1 MKISELRALI
11 DDTSPDDLKQII
23 VEIYRALPKKTRE
36 NLAIDQ
42 LVKNPTA
49 VRATAKAKAAA
60 QSVDIDALEWELEEF
75 LSDAYAQNYFSP
87 NRFVPKSQR
96 PKWRFKVKQAARQPD
111 RRIRPTEDTR

>member
-23 VEIYRALPKKTRE
+23 LEIYRALPKKTRE

-49 VRATAKAKAAA
+49 AHATAKAKAGAH
-60 QSVDIDALEWELEEF
+60 SVDIDALEWERAVQAGIKPRDSLAG
-75 LSDAYAQNYFSP
+75 AYNYLKIHGELHS
-87 NRFVPKSQR
+87 KL
-96 PKWRFKVKQAARQPD
+96 
-111 RRIRPTEDTR
+111 